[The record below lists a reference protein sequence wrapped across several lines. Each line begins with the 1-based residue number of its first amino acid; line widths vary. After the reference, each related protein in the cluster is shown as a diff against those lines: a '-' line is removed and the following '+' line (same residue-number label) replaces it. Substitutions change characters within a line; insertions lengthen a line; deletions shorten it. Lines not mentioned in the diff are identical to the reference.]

1 MGKYKYSC
9 EFGLGV
15 YCCYKTIVP
24 VEHLNDIIK
33 SKNRFHIYSILA
45 TPKISIR
52 DIKKDNT
59 GISFKLIKHLGEN
72 DEEFE
77 IKNLDIFKLGLDY
90 NKAEIKCKYPNNKL
104 EISFDKDYLKSYYND
119 FLKDKINIKKSELMQ
134 LKKSIIDSQRLFYL
148 APETRNH
155 QNEMEVLYV
164 GKAYGI
170 KRTRTALERL
180 KAHEKLQKI
189 LIECNHDYPHNRIY
203 ILLMEINTQIF
214 STFNGIEKE
223 FLSSEEESEE
233 HLKNVMSNLP
243 IENQV
248 INITEAAIINYF
260 KPKYNVDFVNNFPS
274 TDHSS
279 YRQYFD
285 LDYNKI
291 IVELDMEFNNM
302 PYLKLYTK
310 TNRLD
315 NPFKAIEYNL
325 FNDPNRKD
333 MYDIF
338 RNVDLN

>member
-1 MGKYKYSC
+1 M
-9 EFGLGV
+9 
-15 YCCYKTIVP
+15 
-24 VEHLNDIIK
+24 
-33 SKNRFHIYSILA
+33 
-45 TPKISIR
+45 
-52 DIKKDNT
+52 
-59 GISFKLIKHLGEN
+59 
-72 DEEFE
+72 
-77 IKNLDIFKLGLDY
+77 
-90 NKAEIKCKYPNNKL
+90 
-104 EISFDKDYLKSYYND
+104 
-119 FLKDKINIKKSELMQ
+119 KDKINIKKSELMQ